1 MKQSKKNPAKTK
13 AKFDVAAKPASKAAI
28 VKTIATKP
36 TKAPA
41 KKAVKETSS
50 ATQIVA
56 VRKEITTEIISARAY
71 TLWEQAGRPQG
82 RDLEYWLQAE
92 AQLKQETQ
100 ALAA

>member
-1 MKQSKKNPAKTK
+1 MKQSKKNTAKTK
-13 AKFDVAAKPASKAAI
+13 VKAAVAAKPASKAAKA
-28 VKTIATKP
+28 KTTAAKP
-36 TKAPA
+36 AKTPA
-41 KKAVKETSS
+41 KKPVKATSS
-50 ATQIVA
+50 ATKTVA
-56 VRKEITTEIISARAY
+56 ARKEITPDIISARAY